1 MRLVSES
8 KLNKLFLKQEV
19 DFDQAHLLSMEAVI
33 LLLDNES
40 LSIDSVVSQLIEREL
55 AKQAGEAKAAA

>member
-8 KLNKLFLKQEV
+8 KLFKLFLSKGIS
-19 DFDQAHLLSMEAVI
+19 FDTAHILSMEAVI
-33 LLLDNES
+33 LLMDNES

-55 AKQAGEAKAAA
+55 AKSAA

>member
-8 KLNKLFLKQEV
+8 KLFKLFLSKGI
-19 DFDQAHLLSMEAVI
+19 DFDTAHLLAMEAVV

-40 LSIDSVVSQLIEREL
+40 LEVDLVISQLIKREL
-55 AKQAGEAKAAA
+55 AKG